1 MKGVEI
7 IISVLVVSLMGCSK
21 NANNHTDITEI
32 NLCEGNSAIVMT
44 DFVSPTSFVML
55 EGTDSCLLRTIDK
68 VVESED
74 AIYVLDRTSQEISK
88 FDHDGS
94 FLFKIGRKGNGPDEY
109 ARVYDIDI
117 SDNQQIIYLCVSD
130 SEVLAFDTASGR
142 FVKRHQI
149 DTEIPFSSIQIMG
162 DEFIMAADDVP
173 QEFDRMYLLTSDFRL
188 SDSFLSRGPGIT
200 SSLCPQ
206 IRKGS
211 DRLYFLDWYNN
222 ILYSYNQVNK
232 DVDELVH
239 FKLNNDIKTAG
250 INDFMWFM
258 SRQHEVGF
266 ISMWGVSDSNI
277 VVFSISGGD
286 TNLLILDENL
296 NVVVNGKYSGLLMDL
311 NSSANS
317 QSFVTSITYDNYKYY
332 QETLN
337 EEAQLPAFDDNKTN
351 AILMFWGV
359 KPCINNPCN

>member
-1 MKGVEI
+1 MKGVKM
-7 IISVLVVSLMGCSK
+7 IISILVAFLMGCDK
-21 NANNHTDITEI
+21 NTNNHTDIIEI
-32 NLCEGNSAIVMT
+32 NLCEGNNTIVMT
-44 DFVSPTSFVML
+44 DFVSPTSFIML

-88 FDHDGS
+88 FNHDGS
-94 FLFKIGRKGNGPDEY
+94 FLFKIGRKGDGPDEY

-130 SEVLAFDTASGR
+130 SEVLAFDTTSGQFIER
-142 FVKRHQI
+142 YQI

-162 DEFIMAADDVP
+162 DEIIVAADDVP
-173 QEFDRMYLLTSDFRL
+173 QEFDRMYILTSDFRF
-188 SDSFLSRGPGIT
+188 SDSFLNRGPGIT

-222 ILYSYNQVNK
+222 ILYNYNQINK
-232 DVDELVH
+232 DVEDFVH

-258 SRQHEVGF
+258 NRQHEVGF
-266 ISMWGVSDSNI
+266 ISMWGASDNNI
-277 VVFSISGGD
+277 VVFSISSGK
-286 TNLLILDENL
+286 TNILILDVNL
-296 NVVVNGKYSGLLMDL
+296 NVEFNSQYSGLLMDL
-311 NSSANS
+311 NSSANG
-317 QSFVTSITYDNYKYY
+317 QSFITAITYDNYKYY
-332 QETLN
+332 QEILN
-337 EEAQLPAFDDNKTN
+337 GEVQLPAFDDNKTN
-351 AILMFWGV
+351 AILMFWEV
-359 KPCINNPCN
+359 KPCINNPV